1 MMAKNSFKFNF
12 TKNRLL
18 KIECPKT
25 KQQLYKDITEKG
37 LILIAS
43 YGGSKTFYLGKKIQE
58 KYHRLKIGRF
68 PDLSIV
74 EARVKANELKTL
86 IAKNI
91 NPMEEKIRLSK
102 EMTFKALFDK
112 YVDEYAKYHIKK
124 WQEDVS
130 MMERRAKHLYNTKI
144 SIIKRDDI
152 QKIFN
157 NLTDNVGKISANR
170 FLQRLTGIFNKAI
183 EWDLLE
189 KNPTRSI
196 TKHKEKSRKRFI
208 NREEMSRFVEVLN
221 NEPNQ
226 KMADLFWI
234 LLLTGARKGNVLS
247 MQWQHINLKGK
258 TWYIPNT
265 KNGESQLVHL
275 VDWAIKILTRRKD
288 SNNTES
294 IWVFASNNS
303 KSGHLQEPKKVWK
316 RICQQASLNDLR
328 IHDLRRTHGSW
339 MRKAGADNKMIG
351 KALNHLS
358 SKSTEIYDIIE
369 SDQVKEYREKA
380 TKIMMD
386 IEENIEAAAVI
397 NNTEN
402 YIVSLKKRI
411 EELERQLKYSKDA
424 PNNSIINKNYI

>member
-1 MMAKNSFKFNF
+1 MMVENLFNF
-12 TKNRLL
+12 TKDTLI
-18 KIECPKT
+18 KIECPKI
-25 KQQLYKDITEKG
+25 KQQLYKDTTEKG

-43 YGGSKTFYLGKKIQE
+43 YGGSKTFYLAKKIQE
-58 KYHRLKIGRF
+58 KYHRIKIGRF
-68 PDLSIV
+68 PDLSIAG
-74 EARVKANELKTL
+74 ARVKANELKTL

-91 NPMEEKIRLSK
+91 NPMEEKIRSSK
-102 EMTFKALFDK
+102 EITFKELFDK
-112 YVDEYAKYHIKK
+112 YVDEYAKYNIKK
-124 WQEDVS
+124 WQEDIS
-130 MMERRAKHLYNTKI
+130 MMERRAKHLYSTKI
-144 SIIKRDDI
+144 SVLKRDDM

-157 NLTDNVGKISANR
+157 NLTENVGKVAANR

-189 KNPTRSI
+189 KNPTRGI

-208 NREEMSRFVEVLN
+208 NGEEMPRFIEVLN

-226 KMADLFWI
+226 KMADLFWL

-247 MQWQHINLKGK
+247 MQWQHVNLKDE
-258 TWYIPNT
+258 TWYIPHT
-265 KNGESQLVHL
+265 KNGEPQLVHL
-275 VDWAIKILTRRKD
+275 VEWAIKILARRKE

-294 IWVFASNNS
+294 IWVFPSDNS

-316 RICQQASLNDLR
+316 RICEQAALNDLR

-339 MRKAGADNKMIG
+339 MRRAGADNKMIG

-380 TKIMMD
+380 VKIMMD
-386 IEENIEAAAVI
+386 PQENVPAVATI
-397 NNTEN
+397 NNSEN
-402 YIVSLKKRI
+402 YTELLKKRI
-411 EELERQLKYSKDA
+411 EELEQELKYLKDKQK
-424 PNNSIINKNYI
+424 I